1 MDRRTF
7 LVAAAAAPR
16 AISANDAVRV
26 GVIGSGGRG
35 QLLTAEFK
43 EIGAQVAAVCDVY
56 QPNLAAGL
64 KAASTGARGYTDYRA
79 LLEDKSLNAVVIA
92 TPDHWH
98 AKIAIDAANAG
109 KDVYVEKPLCHEIAD
124 GFAMRDAVRK
134 NKRVCQVGTQRRSST
149 VLQDAKKIVD
159 SGRLGDIRLVT
170 CVWMNYQPDFVT
182 KPLAGDLDW
191 NAWLG
196 PAPKRELDPTRF
208 FNWYYY
214 WDYSGGLLVG
224 QAAHIFDEIQWFMA
238 SQGPVAATCAG
249 GKVNVAGAE
258 VPETASASL
267 EYAEN
272 YLSTFTIGY
281 KAMKYHTHNDQLLQ
295 LHGSKARL
303 DVPREG
309 YTLWPEQR
317 TLKMNPEST
326 RDEPGSFEAATRA
339 HIRNF
344 LECVQTRNEPNAPVE
359 EGLKTAIALGMTV
372 KSLRSGRR
380 VRWNPSTRSIE
391 S

>member
-1 MDRRTF
+1 MT
-7 LVAAAAAPR
+7 AAAAPR
-16 AISANDAVRV
+16 AVSAADSVRV

-35 QLLTAEFK
+35 QLLTGEFK

-64 KAASTGARGYTDYRA
+64 KAASTGAKSYTDYRA
-79 LLEDKSLNAVVIA
+79 LLEDKSLDAVVIA

-98 AKIAIDAANAG
+98 AKMAIDAADAG

-124 GFAMRDAVRK
+124 GFAMRDAIRR

-149 VLQDAKKIVD
+149 VLGEAKKIVD
-159 SGRLGDIRLVT
+159 SGRLGDVRLVT
-170 CVWMNYQPDFVT
+170 CVWMNYQPDFT
-182 KPLAGDLDW
+182 AKPLAGELDW

-196 PAPKRELDPTRF
+196 PAPKRDLDPTRF

-224 QAAHIFDEIQWFMA
+224 QAAHIFDEIQWFMG
-238 SQGPVAATCAG
+238 SQGPAAATCAG
-249 GKVNVAGAE
+249 GRVNVQGAE
-258 VPETASASL
+258 VPETATASL

-281 KAMKYHTHNDQLLQ
+281 KSMKYHTHNDQLLQ
-295 LHGSKARL
+295 VHGSKARL

-317 TLKMNPEST
+317 TLKMNPEAT

-359 EGLKTAIALGMTV
+359 EGLKTAIALIMTV
-372 KSLRSGRR
+372 TALRSGRR